1 VILLGLGA
9 GLYWGYR
16 SLLRQVVLP
25 RVDRQLEEILQR
37 SVTLGDLSLVTPT
50 RIRLGPSQIENLG
63 TIAAIEV
70 GIHPGRLLR
79 GEVVGDLLLRD
90 PQLTLN
96 LPLDPTPVFPTA
108 DSGGSF
114 PLQELGIKIEGGTV
128 AVVSQG
134 QATTLNQ
141 IQIQSTLRAGDA
153 SPEFEFQVEGLF
165 QDQPI
170 ALEGTLNLGAET
182 GGTILLTGTQLPLNS
197 FPSLAPENTLP
208 PSLVLEGM
216 LDINTQL
223 DFSLQEQLQLDLEG
237 QAGVSSS
244 TLALETV
251 PYPLTDIQAA
261 LRFADR
267 SLMIEN
273 FQVRYADIP
282 VLAAGTVSITNQ
294 LQPQLQLTATVPSLS
309 LARIQQVLDTPL
321 PFPAEVDLRTSVTV
335 SGTWPDLE
343 VRGSVRSTATGQ
355 LDQLN
360 LSNLASEFQVDLA
373 TQTLT
378 VEQLTALIA
387 GGEIRGEGT
396 IQLGD
401 RASAQAQV
409 QIQNLD
415 LDRLAA
421 LYETA
426 PPYLLGTLNAQVQ
439 LDAPT
444 LTDPSLTATWQS
456 SGPDLQSQGQLF
468 FQNQQLILPQA
479 QMRFG
484 QDQGT
489 ATLVGEWVRGQLQAS
504 LSLEAVD
511 LSWWQPSAQGQVSG
525 EWDIRGTSDG
535 WILNTLNADGSL
547 NFPQGLTV
555 TTEQGEAQTPEAQIN
570 LNVTNITEAL
580 NAGDL
585 QATGQVQLPQGITLI
600 REGNDLVIPEASG
613 EFQLTGPPLNPADLQ
628 ARGVFTL
635 PQGAIVIPQDED
647 AYVIPDPIESTLVWD
662 GQRLQLQD
670 NQIGSRARISGE
682 IPLNLDTGEIGE
694 LDLEIEVQSLDL
706 EDLPFLPSGL
716 GLAGQLDL
724 NAQVQ
729 GLPAQVQVVGD
740 LSLADLEVGGVT
752 FGDLEGPIRWNVGEE
767 GSLVNLTSA
776 SNNNQIQVQMS
787 REGNLNFDVQQDQIQ
802 ASGSRQGDLVEVSV
816 NQFPLALLDPF
827 IPEDYPRNLEG
838 LFNAQITGNLAQR
851 SLQGQLDL
859 ESLRLSDIEAEQ
871 IRVDF
876 AYENEQLTLANATL
890 QLFDSTYEAT
900 GNIQLP
906 FATPTAAPPQF
917 NLQIETSNGRL
928 QDIVSTFKWRTWE
941 DVVQR
946 GFRLPP
952 LGPAAVLDANAVDVS
967 QLSLFQQLQVYLQI
981 LQQRREAE
989 AQQTKRP
996 LPPPPSLRGEFEA
1009 AVQISGTLTDPQILV
1024 SLNGSN
1030 WSAEEFQL
1038 DTVQVSGELLQDSL
1052 QLNPLRIQTGERAAA
1067 FTGILGLNQ
1076 QEGQLTV
1083 EAFPLGLTQRFL
1095 PPDLELQGDLNTD
1108 LQLAGNLRDPQWQG
1122 SFSVVDTQVNGTDI
1136 SEIGGDLAYDA
1147 GRWQLDT
1154 SIQITPELEPV
1165 TVEGSIPYQLPLAT
1179 VAAQSPQVDLKLD
1192 IANKALDLIN
1202 PFTDQAEWQAGDSQ
1216 LQVRVRGTL
1225 QSLTAEGSLSF
1236 SEGVLQTAA
1245 IATPLQDLEGLITF
1259 DQSVLSVDNFRGT
1272 VGDGTATAT
1281 GQLPLSS
1288 RGALAQR
1295 EDFQPLIVEIQG
1307 ATVEIPD
1314 LYQGRVE
1321 GSILVGGI
1329 VTRPLLGGDLRASR
1343 GTVRIPTGAAET
1355 VATDSAEAPPLTPEF
1370 FRPELSDL
1378 ILAVGPRIEVF
1389 SPNLFNFQAEGELVV
1404 NGPPRDLEPEGTIFL
1419 RNGTIDLPLG
1429 SDFQL
1434 DRAHENRVTFE
1445 PKQGLDPYLDL
1456 RLFTRV
1462 TEITGEPIPTSGSNV
1477 SQTSGQTIEIAADVD
1492 GRASQLQSQE
1502 SARQIVTLSSRPART
1517 EDEIIALLGTSAV
1530 ATLGT
1535 AAGLSQVAG
1544 QSALHSLGQQI
1555 GLDDVRIGPV
1565 IQVDTQ
1571 AVSRSNVGFELEL
1584 IKDLTR
1590 NLSISGRIPLTDPQP
1605 TRYSLRYSLSSATL
1619 LRLSTDLEGNNSARV
1634 DYSLRF

>member
-1 VILLGLGA
+1 MILLGLGA

-16 SLLRQVVLP
+16 SLLRHVVLP
-25 RVDRQLEEILQR
+25 RVDRRLEEILQR
-37 SVTLGDLSLVTPT
+37 SVTLGDLRLVSPT

-70 GIHPGRLLR
+70 GVNPGRLLQ
-79 GEVVGDLLLRD
+79 GDVVGDLRLSH
-90 PQLTLN
+90 PQLAFS
-96 LPLDPTPVFPTA
+96 LPLDPAPLLPASDADAAFPI
-108 DSGGSF
+108 
-114 PLQELGIKIEGGTV
+114 QELEIHVEGGTI
-128 AVVSQG
+128 AVTSQG
-134 QATTLNQ
+134 QTTTLNQ
-141 IQIQSTLRAGDA
+141 IQIQSTFRAGEA
-153 SPEFEFQVEGLF
+153 PPELDFQVEGRF

-182 GGTILLTGTQLPLNS
+182 AGTVVLTGTQLPLNA
-197 FPSLAPENTLP
+197 FPSLAPEDTLP
-208 PSLVLEGM
+208 PSLVLEGT

-223 DFSLQEQLQLDLEG
+223 DFSLQDQLQLDLDG

-244 TLALETV
+244 TLDLEGV
-251 PYPLTDIQAA
+251 PYPFTDIQAA

-267 SLMIEN
+267 SLIIED

-309 LARIQQVLDTPL
+309 LTRIQQVLDTPL
-321 PFPAEVDLRTSVTV
+321 PFPAEADLRTSINI

-343 VRGSVRSTATGQ
+343 VRGSVGSTAAGQ
-355 LDQLN
+355 LDR
-360 LSNLASEFQVDLA
+360 LSLGNVASEFTVDLA
-373 TQTLT
+373 TQTFR
-378 VEQLTALIA
+378 VEQLTASIA

-396 IQLGD
+396 IQLGNT
-401 RASAQAQV
+401 ASAQAQV

-415 LDRLAA
+415 LDRLAS
-421 LYETA
+421 LYATA
-426 PPYLLGTLNAQVQ
+426 PPYPLGILNAQMQ

-444 LTDPSLTATWQS
+444 LTDPAFTATWQS
-456 SGPDLQSQGQLF
+456 SGPELQSQGQLF

-479 QMRFG
+479 QMTFG

-489 ATLVGEWVRGQLQAS
+489 VTLVGEWGEGQLQARMT
-504 LSLEAVD
+504 LEAVD
-511 LSWWQPSAQGQVSG
+511 LSWWQPSAQGLVSG
-525 EWDIRGTSDG
+525 AWDIRGTSDG
-535 WILNTLNADGSL
+535 SILNTLNADGSL

-555 TTEQGEAQTPEAQIN
+555 TTEQGEAQAPEAQIN
-570 LNVTNITEAL
+570 LKITDIAAVL

-585 QATGQVQLPQGITLI
+585 QATGQVQLPQGITLM
-600 REGNDLVIPEASG
+600 REGNNLVIPEASG
-613 EFQLTGPPLNPADLQ
+613 EFQLTGPPQNPAEIQ
-628 ARGVFTL
+628 ASGVFTL
-635 PQGAIVIPQDED
+635 PQGAIVIPQDEE
-647 AYVIPDPIESTLVWD
+647 ATVIPDPIESTLVWD

-670 NQIGSRARISGE
+670 NQIGSRALISGD
-682 IPLNLDTGEIGE
+682 IPLNLVTGEIGE

-706 EDLPFLPSGL
+706 GNLPFLPSDW

-724 NAQVQ
+724 KAQVQ
-729 GLPAQVQVVGD
+729 GLPSQVQVVGD
-740 LSLADLEVGGVT
+740 VALRNLEVGGVT
-752 FGDLEGPIRWNVGEE
+752 FGDLEGPIRWNAGEE
-767 GSLVNLTSA
+767 GSFVNLTA
-776 SNNNQIQVQMS
+776 PANHNQIQVQIS
-787 REGNLNFDVQQDQIQ
+787 PEGNLDFNVQQDQIQ
-802 ASGSRQGDLVEVSV
+802 ASGSRQGDQVEINL

-851 SLQGQLDL
+851 TLQGQLDFEAL
-859 ESLRLSDIEAEQ
+859 KLSDLEAEQ

-890 QLFDSTYEAT
+890 QLFDSTYKVA
-900 GNIQLP
+900 GSIHLP
-906 FATPTAAPPQF
+906 LLTAAPPEF
-917 NLQIETSNGRL
+917 NLQIETTNGSL
-928 QDIVSTFKWRTWE
+928 QDIVSTFKWQTWK

-952 LGPAAVLDANAVDVS
+952 LGPAAVLESDPVQVS
-967 QLSLFQQLQVYLQI
+967 KLSLFQQLQIYLQI

-989 AQQTKRP
+989 AQQTERTF
-996 LPPPPSLRGEFEA
+996 PPPPSLRGDFEA
-1009 AVQISGTLTDPQILV
+1009 TVQISGTLADPKILL
-1024 SLNGSN
+1024 SLNGSD
-1030 WSAEEFQL
+1030 WAAEEFQL
-1038 DTVQVSGELLQDSL
+1038 DTVQVSGQLLPDSIK
-1052 QLNPLRIQTGERAAA
+1052 LNPLRMQTGERSAE
-1067 FTGILGLNQ
+1067 FIGILGLNQ

-1083 EAFPLGLTQRFL
+1083 EAFPLELTQRFL
-1095 PPDLELQGDLNTD
+1095 SPNLELQGDLNAQ

-1122 SFSVVDTQVNGTDI
+1122 SFNVVETRVNRTNI
-1136 SEIGGDLAYDA
+1136 TAIGGDLAYDA

-1154 SIQITPELEPV
+1154 GIQISPELEPV
-1165 TVEGSIPYQLPLAT
+1165 TIAGSVPYPLPLAT
-1179 VAAQSPQVDLKLD
+1179 VTAQSQQVDLTLD
-1192 IANKALDLIN
+1192 IANRALDLIN
-1202 PFTDQAEWQAGDSQ
+1202 PFTDQVKWQSGNSQ
-1216 LQVRVRGTL
+1216 LQVRVRGTF
-1225 QSLTAEGSLSF
+1225 QSLAAEGSLSF
-1236 SEGVLQTAA
+1236 SEGVLQTTA
-1245 IATPLQDLEGLITF
+1245 IATPLQALEGLITF

-1288 RGALAQR
+1288 RGALAQS
-1295 EDFQPLIVEIQG
+1295 EDFQPLTVKIQG

-1314 LYQGRVE
+1314 LYKGQVE

-1329 VTRPLLGGDLRASR
+1329 VTRPLLGGDLRASQ
-1343 GTVRIPTGAAET
+1343 GTVRIPTGAAKP

-1370 FRPELSDL
+1370 FRPELSNL
-1378 ILAVGPRIEVF
+1378 MLAVGPRIEVL
-1389 SPNLFNFQAEGELVV
+1389 SPNLFNFQAEGNLVV
-1404 NGPPRDLEPEGTIFL
+1404 NGPPRDLEPEGRIFL

-1462 TEITGEPIPTSGSNV
+1462 IEITGEPITTSGSNV

-1555 GLDDVRIGPV
+1555 GLDAVRIGPV

-1605 TRYSLRYSLSSATL
+1605 TRYNLRYSLSSATL

-1634 DYSLRF
+1634 DYSVRF